1 MARQRNR
8 DRDRDKDHRGSE
20 QDLESWIPSIIMLVI
35 FWPVGL
41 IMLAKKLQK
50 VTGGSVS
57 ARRARPL
64 SVVAWVLMTLGVLTL
79 VGGVGI
85 GFFPAL
91 FLLVGGISLFSY
103 SGKLDKSRKRFDKY
117 LAVVGSRK
125 VMRLRD
131 IAAAIPVTEDQA
143 RQDLEQMIDDGRFP
157 EGTYLD
163 MSTRAL
169 VIDGAAAEE
178 ALPREIKLTFEPE
191 AKSQAAKPAPKPAP
205 AQKTATAAKPKPEPG
220 HSDDPYLA
228 KLAEIRRM
236 DELIENEEVSQKIR
250 RIEEVTALIFDQVKQ
265 NPEKLDQIHTFM
277 NYYLPTTLKLLSAYG
292 QLERQTVAGENI
304 RISKERIEKM
314 LSQLVFAFEQQLD
327 QMFEADAL
335 DISSDITVLERMMAK
350 DGLSENPYALPKC
363 PPKAAK
369 KPEITLTLGGAAQA
383 QAAQEEET

>member
-8 DRDRDKDHRGSE
+8 DRDRGRHDSE

-41 IMLAKKLQK
+41 FMLVKKLQN
-50 VTGGSVS
+50 VSDGSVS
-57 ARRARPL
+57 ASRARPL
-64 SVVAWVLMTLGVLTL
+64 SVIAWVLMALGVLAL
-79 VGGVGI
+79 I
-85 GFFPAL
+85 GSVNISFFPSL
-91 FLLVGGISLFSY
+91 FLLIGGVSLFSY
-103 SGKLDKSRKRFDKY
+103 SGKLDRARKRYDKY
-117 LAVVGSRK
+117 LAVVGNRK

-131 IAAAIPVTEDQA
+131 IAAAIPVSEEQA
-143 RQDLEQMIDDGRFP
+143 RQDLEQMIADGRFP

-169 VIDGAAAEE
+169 VIDGTAVEQA
-178 ALPREIKLTFEPE
+178 PRSKPAVEPE
-191 AKSQAAKPAPKPAP
+191 PAPQTKPAPKPEP
-205 AQKTATAAKPKPEPG
+205 AAAAAKPASQPEE
-220 HSDDPYLA
+220 DPYRA

-236 DELIENEEVSQKIR
+236 DDLIENEEVSRKIR
-250 RIEEVTALIFDQVKQ
+250 RIEEVTALIFEQVKQ
-265 NPEKLDQIHTFM
+265 NPQKLNQIHTFM

-292 QLERQTVAGENI
+292 QLERQTVEGENI

-335 DISSDITVLERMMAK
+335 DISSDIAVLERMMAK
-350 DGLSENPYALPKC
+350 DGLSENPYTLPKC

>member
-8 DRDRDKDHRGSE
+8 DRDRDKDHRSSE

-41 IMLAKKLQK
+41 IMLAKKLHK
-50 VTGGSVS
+50 VSGGSVS

-64 SVVAWVLMTLGVLTL
+64 SVVAWVLMTLGILTL
-79 VGGVGI
+79 IGGVGS
-85 GFFPAL
+85 GFAPAL

-131 IAAAIPVTEDQA
+131 IAAAIPVTEEQA
-143 RQDLEQMIDDGRFP
+143 RQDLEHMIDDGRFP

-169 VIDGAAAEE
+169 VIDGAATEE
-178 ALPREIKLTFEPE
+178 VPLREVKLTFEPE
-191 AKSQAAKPAPKPAP
+191 SRPQAAKPN
-205 AQKTATAAKPKPEPG
+205 QKAATAAAKPQQEAN
-220 HSDDPYLA
+220 HSEDPYLA
-228 KLAEIRRM
+228 KLTEIRRM
-236 DELIENEEVSQKIR
+236 DDLIENEEVSQKIR
-250 RIEEVTALIFDQVKQ
+250 RIEEVTALIFNQVKQ
-265 NPEKLDQIHTFM
+265 NPDKLDQIHTFM
-277 NYYLPTTLKLLSAYG
+277 NYYLPTTLKLLSAYA

-304 RISKERIEKM
+304 RVSKERIEKM

>member
-8 DRDRDKDHRGSE
+8 DRDRGRHDSE

-41 IMLAKKLQK
+41 FMLVKKLQN
-50 VTGGSVS
+50 VSDGSVS
-57 ARRARPL
+57 ASRARPL
-64 SVVAWVLMTLGVLTL
+64 SVIAWVLMALGVLAL
-79 VGGVGI
+79 I
-85 GFFPAL
+85 GSVNISFFPSL
-91 FLLVGGISLFSY
+91 FLLIGGVSLFSY
-103 SGKLDKSRKRFDKY
+103 SGKLDRARKRYDKY
-117 LAVVGSRK
+117 LAVVGNRK

-131 IAAAIPVTEDQA
+131 IAAAIPVSEEQA
-143 RQDLEQMIDDGRFP
+143 RQDLEQMIADGRFP

-169 VIDGAAAEE
+169 VIDGTSVEQA
-178 ALPREIKLTFEPE
+178 PRSKPTVEPE
-191 AKSQAAKPAPKPAP
+191 PAPQTKPAPKPEP
-205 AQKTATAAKPKPEPG
+205 AAAAAKPANQPEE
-220 HSDDPYLA
+220 DPYRA

-236 DELIENEEVSQKIR
+236 DDLIENEEVSRKIR
-250 RIEEVTALIFDQVKQ
+250 RIEEVTALIFEQVKQ
-265 NPEKLDQIHTFM
+265 NPQKLNQIHTFM

-292 QLERQTVAGENI
+292 QLERQTVEGENI

-335 DISSDITVLERMMAK
+335 DISSDIAVLERMMAK
-350 DGLSENPYALPKC
+350 DGLSENPYTLPKC

>member
-1 MARQRNR
+1 MTRQRNR
-8 DRDRDKDHRGSE
+8 DRDRGRHDSE

-41 IMLAKKLQK
+41 FMLVKKLQN
-50 VTGGSVS
+50 VSDASVS
-57 ARRARPL
+57 ASRARPL
-64 SVVAWVLMTLGVLTL
+64 SVIAWVLMALGVLAL
-79 VGGVGI
+79 I
-85 GFFPAL
+85 GSVNISFFPSL
-91 FLLVGGISLFSY
+91 FLLIGGISLFSY
-103 SGKLDKSRKRFDKY
+103 SGKLDKARKRYDKY
-117 LAVVGSRK
+117 LAVVGNRK

-131 IAAAIPVTEDQA
+131 IAAAIPVSEEQA
-143 RQDLEQMIDDGRFP
+143 RQDLEQMIADGRFP

-169 VIDGAAAEE
+169 VIDGTAVEE
-178 ALPREIKLTFEPE
+178 APRSKPTVEPE
-191 AKSQAAKPAPKPAP
+191 PAPQAKPAPKPEP
-205 AQKTATAAKPKPEPG
+205 AAAAAKPASQPEE
-220 HSDDPYLA
+220 DPYRA

-236 DELIENEEVSQKIR
+236 DDLIENEEVSRKIR
-250 RIEEVTALIFDQVKQ
+250 RIEEVTALIFEQVKQ
-265 NPEKLDQIHTFM
+265 NPQKLNQIHTFM

-292 QLERQTVAGENI
+292 QLERQTVEGENI

-335 DISSDITVLERMMAK
+335 DISSDIAVLERMMAK
-350 DGLSENPYALPKC
+350 DGLSENPYTLPKC